1 MNTQWKT
8 VLAALRLQIKQ
19 LQGEYNAAMF
29 RYRRTS
35 LRYCSDWDKFCLA
48 QARLSYLV
56 PLYRHLH
63 ALSQQTTAQALLRG
77 RAWRYQKKFDAL
89 REAIRVILA
98 HRSPADLER
107 YFGGRMRQIALLAP
121 DLKQPLASWE
131 VITLGKLIELNEAQ
145 LSSER
150 QAALRNQDAANQA
163 KQAFLTSLTEAQ
175 RTLLQK
181 ALSADAKLR
190 GAPVLVIDAR
200 EI

>member
-1 MNTQWKT
+1 MNTQWKE
-8 VLAALRLQIKQ
+8 VLATLRLQIKQ

-35 LRYCSDWDKFCLA
+35 LRYCGDWDKFCVA

-56 PLYRHLH
+56 PLYRDLH

-77 RAWRYQKKFDAL
+77 RAWRYQQKFDAL
-89 REAIRVILA
+89 RQRICVTLA

-107 YFGGRMRQIALLAP
+107 YFGGSMPQIAILVP
-121 DLKQPLASWE
+121 DLKQLLVSWE
-131 VITLGKLIELNEAQ
+131 VLTLGKLIELNVAQ
-145 LSSER
+145 FSYER
-150 QAALRNQDAANQA
+150 QEALRNQEASNQA
-163 KQAFLTSLTEAQ
+163 KQAFLASLTEAQ
-175 RTLLQK
+175 STLLQQ